1 MKFLITFFVL
11 IFNFIYAD
19 DANPSS
25 VTQDSTNL
33 NADTKTD
40 TTTQNNIDDNFD
52 TEFKYRLTNSVNVQI
67 IDKIS
72 GEVIIKKLKINE
84 MFAFKRIRVVIRK
97 CFVSPIDKPLNY
109 IGFVEIYHIPY
120 SKNIEKVFSNWMFTE
135 NITINMFEHPVYDV
149 KIIK

>member
-1 MKFLITFFVL
+1 MKFFFTFFVL
-11 IFNFIYAD
+11 IFNFICVNED
-19 DANPSS
+19 DNSS
-25 VTQDSTNL
+25 VAQNSKTP
-33 NADTKTD
+33 NADTTTD
-40 TTTQNNIDDNFD
+40 TQNNIDDHFD
-52 TEFKYRLTNSVNVQI
+52 TEFKYRLTNDINVQI

-72 GEVIIKKLKINE
+72 GEVIIKKLNINE